1 MGDKTQIATV
11 VLAARYP
18 KWLCVVAETTF
29 GMMLANM
36 PVVWLGERI
45 TRRIPLRLVSRVSAA
60 IFLSLRITALA
71 WG

>member
-1 MGDKTQIATV
+1 M
-11 VLAARYP
+11 AASTKSPTGLRAPRYP
-18 KWLCVVAETTF
+18 KWLCVVAGTTF

-60 IFLSLRITALA
+60 IFLGLRITALA